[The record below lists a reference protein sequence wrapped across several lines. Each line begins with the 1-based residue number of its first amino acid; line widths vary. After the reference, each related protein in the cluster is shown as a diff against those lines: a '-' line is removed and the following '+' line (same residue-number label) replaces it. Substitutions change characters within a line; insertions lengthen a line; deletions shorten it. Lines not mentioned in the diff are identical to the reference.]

1 MPYPTEPQRE
11 HPSTY
16 LVQDRS
22 NEEEM
27 ARLETQDKLLTTGM
41 GGVLPELPD
50 PTILRHI
57 LDVGCGTGGW
67 LREAAVTCPTIEK
80 LVGAD
85 ISDKMMQYARA
96 QAQSVG
102 LDRRVQFQTM
112 DALRILEFP
121 PESFDL
127 INQRLGGSWLRTW
140 DWTKLLL
147 EYQRVTRP
155 GGIIRITEANGFIE
169 GNSPALM
176 KLSKI
181 TLEVF
186 YHSGRLFTASNDGI
200 TGQLARLMTQH
211 GIQNIQTQAH
221 DLAYPAGTV
230 EAQYFYEDVTRF
242 YHIALTFFQK
252 WTRVPS
258 DYQEIYQQA
267 LQEMQSPDFVAT
279 WKLLTVW
286 GIKPRDGKP
295 MLMRGLNQ

>member
-155 GGIIRITEANGFIE
+155 GGIIRITEAALVE
-169 GNSPALM
+169 SSSPALR
-176 KLSKI
+176 KLCDLVLQ
-181 TLEVF
+181 TC
-186 YHSGRLFTASNDGI
+186 YNSGRFF
-200 TGQLARLMTQH
+200 ARREDAVTQRLVLLMEMH
-211 GIQNIQTQAH
+211 GIEDIQTRH
-221 DLAYPAGTV
+221 HTLVFHAGTS
-230 EAQYFYEDVTRF
+230 EHHHFCEDMAHLFRVS
-242 YHIALTFFQK
+242 LPFFHK

-258 DYQEIYQQA
+258 DYEQIYQQA
-267 LQEMQSPDFVAT
+267 LIEMHQPDFVAT
-279 WKLLTVW
+279 WRLLTAW
-286 GIKPRDGKP
+286 GVRPLRAVS
-295 MLMRGLNQ
+295 LL

>member
-221 DLAYPAGTV
+221 DLVYRAGTV

-242 YHIALTFFQK
+242 YHISLPFFQ
-252 WTRVPS
+252 
-258 DYQEIYQQA
+258 
-267 LQEMQSPDFVAT
+267 
-279 WKLLTVW
+279 
-286 GIKPRDGKP
+286 
-295 MLMRGLNQ
+295 